1 LAAPAKVFGV
11 PTPLEPPD
19 SHRVNAALGWLDLG
33 NPREAAAELAQLAP
47 AVQAHPEVLEARWRL
62 CAAERRWA
70 DALAVAR
77 AQVTVAPDDPTGWVN
92 QSYALHE
99 LRRTAEARDLLLPKA
114 AEFPRQSIIPY
125 NLACYAC
132 QLGDLEEARRWLRR
146 FLQLRSKDELRRL
159 ALNDPDLRPLW
170 PEIRVW

>member
-1 LAAPAKVFGV
+1 V
-11 PTPLEPPD
+11 PTSLEPPD

-159 ALNDPDLRPLW
+159 ALNDQDLRPLW